1 MHGGTMPV
9 TMYGANNVAHHGL
22 NANFN
27 VVEGKGKGKSREA
40 DFEAAFAQIAA
51 SLTPAQAEVSGL
63 AEVEDGVTD
72 IEESLKNVSLDVSES
87 DVERGTDFQKC
98 ANSTLSLLHR
108 GLLYLQG
115 LGSAAEVRIA
125 TSEGRSCQ
133 VGSRVFSLDEC
144 PTGRT

>member
-1 MHGGTMPV
+1 MPV
-9 TMYGANNVAHHGL
+9 TVYGANNIAHHRL

-27 VVEGKGKGKSREA
+27 VVESKGKGKSREA

-63 AEVEDGVTD
+63 VEIDDAVTD
-72 IEESLKNVSLDVSES
+72 IEELLKNVSLNVSES

-98 ANSTLSLLHR
+98 ATSTLSLLHR

-133 VGSRVFSLDEC
+133 MGSRVFSVDEC

>member
-1 MHGGTMPV
+1 MPV
-9 TMYGANNVAHHGL
+9 TMYGANNVAHHGM

-63 AEVEDGVTD
+63 VEIEDTVTD
-72 IEESLKNVSLDVSES
+72 IEESLKNVSLNVSES

-98 ANSTLSLLHR
+98 ATSAFPLSHR
-108 GLLYLQG
+108 DLLYLQG
-115 LGSAAEVRIA
+115 LGSAAEVRIT
-125 TSEGRSCQ
+125 TSEGRSC
-133 VGSRVFSLDEC
+133 
-144 PTGRT
+144 